1 MAEKDIGEKLLE
13 DYEEV
18 FADIINVLAFHGERL
33 LKPERLAAGPT
44 VSRYKDAQGGLRE
57 HRHRQIRGR
66 LSEAPLLR
74 GVREHR

>member
-44 VSRYKDAQGGLRE
+44 VSRYKDAQGSLRE
-57 HRHRQIRGR
+57 
-66 LSEAPLLR
+66 
-74 GVREHR
+74 